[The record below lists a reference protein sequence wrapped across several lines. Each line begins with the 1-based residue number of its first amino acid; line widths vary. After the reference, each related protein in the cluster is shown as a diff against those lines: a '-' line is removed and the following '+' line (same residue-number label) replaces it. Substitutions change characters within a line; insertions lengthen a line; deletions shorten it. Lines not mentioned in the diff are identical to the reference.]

1 MSGVMS
7 GVSEC
12 IEVREHDL
20 LVAGDRKDSWK
31 PNVTALPEGTLD
43 ALQTV
48 LLDPRYE
55 LNPVATATRFEGR
68 AALKLGPWVGVLRLP
83 DGTAVEILPKTHE
96 RPGERARPGSL
107 ERSRALLL
115 RMLAATDER
124 FRVAPPAELQ
134 TAQMPLY
141 EIVIRYALEGIRAAV
156 RRGVPHTYVPVQEER
171 SGLRGRLDLPRQVR
185 QPPHRAHLLH
195 VTFDEFLPDRPEARL
210 TRLSVERLAS
220 LTRVAASQRL
230 ARELLHA
237 LDDVPPSQNI
247 PLDFA
252 GWRLGRGHP
261 HFAPLESLCRMVLYE
276 LNPVVA
282 GAQAQ
287 ANALL
292 FNMNAVFE
300 AYVAGLLRSQHP
312 EWHVDTQVTGHSLG
326 SAAGQPVFDL
336 RPDLILHISGQQAI
350 VADTK
355 WKRLRPEN
363 APAYD
368 VSNEDAYQMLA
379 YSEVFQRDLALS
391 ATAKDLWLIYPRL
404 PGLPDVS
411 VPIRLAGGATLR
423 IITVDL
429 EHADPERQ
437 WPAQLDI
444 EPLISFSP

>member
-1 MSGVMS
+1 MSSVG
-7 GVSEC
+7 EH

-20 LVAGDRKDSWK
+20 IVVGERKASWK
-31 PNVTALPEGTLD
+31 PNVTALTAATFD
-43 ALQTV
+43 ALQAV
-48 LLDPRYE
+48 LLDPCYE

-83 DGTAVEILPKTHE
+83 DGTAIEILPKTHE
-96 RPGERARPGSL
+96 RPGERSRPGSL

-141 EIVIRYALEGIRAAV
+141 EVVIRYALEGIRAAV

-171 SGLRGRLDLPRQVR
+171 SGLRGRLNLPRQVR

-195 VTFDEFLPDRPEARL
+195 VTYDEFLPDRPETRL

-237 LDDVPPSQNI
+237 LDEVPPSRNI

-252 GWRLGRGHP
+252 SWRLGRGHA

-282 GAQAQ
+282 GNQAQ

-300 AYVAGLLRSQHP
+300 AYVAGLLRALHP
-312 EWHVDTQVTGHSLG
+312 EWHVDTQVTGRALG
-326 SAAGQPVFDL
+326 SAAGQPAFDL
-336 RPDLILHISGQQAI
+336 RPDLLLHTTGQRAI
-350 VADTK
+350 IADTK
-355 WKRLRPEN
+355 WKRLKPDK
-363 APAYD
+363 APVYD
-368 VSNEDAYQMLA
+368 VSNDDAYQMLA
-379 YSEVFQRDLALS
+379 YSEVFQGDLGTS
-391 ATAKDLWLIYPRL
+391 EKDLWLIYPRL

-411 VPIRLAGGATLR
+411 EPIRLADRATLR
-423 IITVDL
+423 IITVNL
-429 EHADPERQ
+429 EDAEREHQ
-437 WPAQLDI
+437 WPAQLSVQSLVSCG
-444 EPLISFSP
+444 P